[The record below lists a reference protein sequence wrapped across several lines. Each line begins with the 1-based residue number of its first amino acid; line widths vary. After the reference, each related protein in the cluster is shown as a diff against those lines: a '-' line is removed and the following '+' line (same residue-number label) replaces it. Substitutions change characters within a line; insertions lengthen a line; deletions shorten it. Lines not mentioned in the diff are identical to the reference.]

1 MREPYR
7 EPTAPDHLISAL
19 SHLFFELAPKTNVE
33 FGANIIYNTVS
44 AEISCVRRTGIMLI
58 GRKKE
63 QRILSEVYQ
72 AEESKFVAVY
82 GRRRV
87 GKTYL
92 IRESL
97 NSRFLFQHT
106 GYYGGKL
113 TDELFEFCAS
123 LREYGLKDF
132 QKPKNWLEAFE
143 LLKSLIRSS
152 EEKRKVIFLD
162 ELSWMDTRGSDF
174 IMALEGFWNGWAS
187 ARTDILLIVCGSVT
201 SWMLSKIIHNK
212 GGLYNRLSYKIHL
225 HPFSLRECE
234 EYIRSRNIVMN
245 RHQILECYM
254 IMGGI
259 PFYWSFLEKGFSL
272 PQNIDR
278 IFFAKDAPLEHEFD
292 HLYSALFKKPELYV
306 KIISALAKKK
316 AGMTREELLK
326 ATRQADSGNF
336 TIRLEELES
345 CGFLRKYRQYKMK
358 ERGAV
363 YQLID
368 NFTLFYYKFLEEK
381 PTDEHY
387 WSNQINMPQVNTWCG
402 LAFERVCLEHVP
414 QMKQALGISGV
425 LSEEYSWACKADP
438 ANGIYGSQID
448 LMIVR
453 KDQVINLCEMK
464 FSRKQYTL
472 TAKDDEE
479 IRRKTTDFLSV
490 TNARYAI
497 HTTLVTPYGVA
508 DGSYAGNIQN
518 VITTDDLFS

>member
-1 MREPYR
+1 
-7 EPTAPDHLISAL
+7 
-19 SHLFFELAPKTNVE
+19 
-33 FGANIIYNTVS
+33 
-44 AEISCVRRTGIMLI
+44 MLI
-58 GRKKE
+58 GREKE
-63 QRILSEVYQ
+63 QKVLAEAFQ
-72 AEESKFVAVY
+72 AAESRFVAVY

-92 IRESL
+92 IRESMG
-97 NSRFLFQHT
+97 SRFTFQHA

-113 TDELFEFCAS
+113 MDELFEFCAS

-132 QKPKNWLEAFE
+132 AKPRNWLEAFE
-143 LLKSLIRSS
+143 LLKELIRRST
-152 EEKRKVIFLD
+152 EKKKVIFLD

-201 SWMLSKIIHNK
+201 SWMLNKIVHNK

-225 HPFSLRECE
+225 QPFSLKECE
-234 EYIRSRNIVMN
+234 EYIQSKNIVMN

-278 IFFAKDAPLEHEFD
+278 IFFAKDAPLENEFD
-292 HLYSALFKKPELYV
+292 YLYAALFKKPEPYV
-306 KIISALAKKK
+306 KIIAALAKKK

-326 ATRQADSGNF
+326 ATHLPDSGNF
-336 TIRLEELES
+336 SIRLEELES
-345 CGFLRKYRQYKMK
+345 CGFLRKYRQYGMK
-358 ERGAV
+358 ERNAV

-387 WSNQINMPQVNTWCG
+387 WSNQINMLAVNAWCG
-402 LAFERVCLEHVP
+402 LAFERVCLEHVS

-425 LSEEYSWACKADP
+425 LSEECSWACKEDKE
-438 ANGIYGSQID
+438 NGIYGSQID

-464 FSRKQYTL
+464 FSGKKYTI
-472 TAKDDEE
+472 TAKVDED
-479 IRRKTTDFLSV
+479 IRKKTSDFLSV
-490 TNARYAI
+490 TGARYAI

-518 VITTDDLFS
+518 VITTDDLFH

>member
-1 MREPYR
+1 MFFKR
-7 EPTAPDHLISAL
+7 LISAL
-19 SHLFFELAPKTNVE
+19 SRFILELAPKSNID
-33 FGANIIYNTVS
+33 FGANIIYNMVS
-44 AEISCVRRTGIMLI
+44 AEISHVRRTGSMLI
-58 GRKKE
+58 GREKE
-63 QRILSEVYQ
+63 KRILSEVYQ
-72 AEESKFVAVY
+72 AKESKFVAVY

-97 NSRFLFQHT
+97 NSRFVFQHT
-106 GYYGGKL
+106 GVYGGKL
-113 TDELFEFCAS
+113 TDELFEFCGS

-132 QKPKNWLEAFE
+132 AKPKNWLEAFE
-143 LLKSLIRSS
+143 LLKDLIRSS

-212 GGLYNRLSYKIHL
+212 GGLYNRLSYRIHL
-225 HPFSLRECE
+225 QPFSLRECE
-234 EYIRSRNIVMN
+234 EYILSRNIVMN

-278 IFFAKDAPLEHEFD
+278 IFFSKDAQLEHEFD
-292 HLYSALFKKPELYV
+292 YLYAALFKKPEPYI

-326 ATRQADSGNF
+326 ATHLVDSGNF

-345 CGFLRKYRQYKMK
+345 CGFLRKYQQYGMK
-358 ERGAV
+358 ERGSV
-363 YQLID
+363 YQLVD
-368 NFTLFYYKFLEEK
+368 NFTLFYFKFLEEK

-387 WSNQINMPQVNTWCG
+387 WSNQINMPQLNAWCG
-402 LAFERVCLEHVP
+402 LAFERVCLEHVS

-425 LSEEYSWACKADP
+425 LSEACSWSCKEDQ

-464 FSRKQYTL
+464 FSRKPYAI
-472 TAKDDEE
+472 TAKVDEE

-497 HTTLVTPYGVA
+497 HTTLVTPYGIA
-508 DGSYAGNIQN
+508 DGSYTGNIQN